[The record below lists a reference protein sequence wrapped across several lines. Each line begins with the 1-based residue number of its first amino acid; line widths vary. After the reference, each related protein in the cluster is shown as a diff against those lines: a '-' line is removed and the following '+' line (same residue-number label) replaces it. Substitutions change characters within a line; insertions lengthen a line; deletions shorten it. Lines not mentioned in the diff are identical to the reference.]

1 VRGSYRRTLLAAL
14 LAVGVAP
21 ALAIIAVTW
30 LVLST
35 TADVSRARS
44 VILVAGLV
52 LAAAAGAFAWGMAA
66 ALAHPLGRLRDG
78 AALMQGPNPTHRV
91 PATPEDG
98 AELAEIGKALNA
110 LADQVQAAGR
120 VQVADHRPT
129 AAPANG
135 APRARSSAGPAS
147 TDERAASPDERAAGQ
162 QALTL
167 LSDDGPFAPVLP
179 AARAAS
185 SGQRWLADLSYAVLD
200 LETTGLDPAG
210 GDRVVSVAVVRVRGG
225 TVERADA
232 FSTLVDPARP
242 IPPTATAIHGIT
254 DEQVRGMPALLDVLP
269 ELVEYV
275 GEAVLVGHTVTFDL
289 AFLEPA
295 LKAAVLPSLRQHGV
309 LDTLLLGHALLPTFR
324 AASLDE
330 LAGLLGVVVRDR
342 HTALGDA
349 VTTAEVF
356 VRLLQLLEQHGIVTL
371 DGALAL
377 QRPSAL
383 REALGGL
390 LDGR

>member
-1 VRGSYRRTLLAAL
+1 VR
-14 LAVGVAP
+14 
-21 ALAIIAVTW
+21 
-30 LVLST
+30 
-35 TADVSRARS
+35 
-44 VILVAGLV
+44 
-52 LAAAAGAFAWGMAA
+52 
-66 ALAHPLGRLRDG
+66 
-78 AALMQGPNPTHRV
+78 RV
-91 PATPEDG
+91 
-98 AELAEIGKALNA
+98 
-110 LADQVQAAGR
+110 R
-120 VQVADHRPT
+120 
-129 AAPANG
+129 
-135 APRARSSAGPAS
+135 AS